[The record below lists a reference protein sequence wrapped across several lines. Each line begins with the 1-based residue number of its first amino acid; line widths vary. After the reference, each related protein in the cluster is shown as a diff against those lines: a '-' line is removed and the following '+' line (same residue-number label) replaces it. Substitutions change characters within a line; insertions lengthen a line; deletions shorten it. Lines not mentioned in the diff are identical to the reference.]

1 MSGCVPH
8 QLDQSVIQWMEACM
22 PGKDGASN
30 LANVKA
36 YQSMDPGMMVISHD
50 SQLNWF
56 FSITGSDTL
65 HPNSP
70 WICPEANSSFS
81 VPVDQQLPQQQQQ
94 FPRSEG
100 NAFNQH
106 LT

>member
-1 MSGCVPH
+1 M
-8 QLDQSVIQWMEACM
+8 IQWMEACM

-70 WICPEANSSFS
+70 WICPEANSSFLCLWIS
-81 VPVDQQLPQQQQQ
+81 NCRNSACSHAAKGTPSTSRQEARIQD
-94 FPRSEG
+94 S
-100 NAFNQH
+100 AFASI
-106 LT
+106 

>member
-70 WICPEANSSFS
+70 WICPEANSSFLCLWIS
-81 VPVDQQLPQQQQQ
+81 NCRNSACSHAAKGTPSTS
-94 FPRSEG
+94 RI
-100 NAFNQH
+100 
-106 LT
+106 